1 MKNYKQFVKEA
12 NASADQAIKD
22 SMQEPVP
29 FLHDLGA
36 WLLKDITL
44 KRAWVV
50 GLIIC
55 LIIMGLSGD

>member
-1 MKNYKQFVKEA
+1 MKDYKSFVKEA

-22 SMQEPVP
+22 SLLEVSA
-29 FLHDLGA
+29 LNDLGE

-50 GLIIC
+50 GLIIVV
-55 LIIMGLSGD
+55 LIAGAM